1 MGRLNLTRL
10 GRRTKNTMKR
20 IGTIIRKGAGVVRG
34 IIGNVD
40 KISGGGLS
48 KMISSDPRAMML
60 MGGVE
65 QLANRD
71 KQIMMREQLKRNY

>member
-1 MGRLNLTRL
+1 MTRLNFKRL
-10 GRRTKNTMKR
+10 GRRTKNTMKK
-20 IGTIIRKGAGVVRG
+20 IGTIIRKGASVVRG

-48 KMISSDPRAMML
+48 RMISSDPRGMML
-60 MGGVE
+60 MNGVE
-65 QLANRD
+65 ELANRD

>member
-20 IGTIIRKGAGVVRG
+20 IGTIIRKGASVVRG

-65 QLANRD
+65 QLADRD
-71 KQIMMREQLKRNY
+71 KKIMMREQLKRNY

>member
-20 IGTIIRKGAGVVRG
+20 IGTIIRKGASVVRG

-60 MGGVE
+60 MSGVE
-65 QLANRD
+65 QLADRD

>member
-20 IGTIIRKGAGVVRG
+20 IGTIIRKGASVVRG

-48 KMISSDPRAMML
+48 KMIASDPRAMML

>member
-1 MGRLNLTRL
+1 MGRLNFTRL

-20 IGTIIRKGAGVVRG
+20 IGTIIRKGASVVRG

>member
-10 GRRTKNTMKR
+10 GRRTKNTIKK
-20 IGTIIRKGAGVVRG
+20 IGTIVRKGASVVRG

-48 KMISSDPRAMML
+48 KMISSDPRGML
-60 MGGVE
+60 LLGGVE
-65 QLANRD
+65 QLADRD